1 MEHHGPAIG
10 SLVFVAILAFVVPL
24 LLNRFKRIRIPI
36 AAGEILAGIIV
47 GKSGLGLV
55 HADELL
61 SIFNFLGIAALMF
74 LAGMEIDLGALVGG
88 SSRPKGRPAW
98 LARLHNPL
106 TIGFV
111 FFGFTIYGAYLFSLF
126 LQERGLVSEPLFL
139 TLIVTTNGLSIIMP
153 VLKDRGL
160 LSQPFGQ
167 ALFSTAVVADFVPM
181 LGLSVLAAM
190 KVKGSAVESL
200 WIFALMA
207 AGALVY
213 AGARWLRRFDLLDG
227 LTGGTAQITVRAAFA
242 LMMVFLALAQSIGV
256 EAILGAFVAGLLL
269 SILAGHHREE
279 ITHKLDALGFGFLIP
294 VFFVMVGVEFDLRA
308 LLADPAAL
316 TLVPVLLGGTL
327 LVKGVPGL
335 ALWIW
340 HPFRRT
346 VAGMVLLTT
355 QMSVT
360 IAASAIAHK
369 VGAYGSSTHAAVV
382 LVAILTAIMGPVV
395 FNRILGEE
403 SESEP
408 KREGVILAGMNRHSL
423 HLGRRL
429 MAHGLTV
436 AAIDQ
441 HEDRVKEFHEAGI
454 AALQGDPTTEAGLKL
469 AGAGQAHSLVAITGD
484 EQSNL
489 AAAKLGKER
498 FGIPR
503 AILFTTTPQTL
514 EEAEN
519 LQLEAVNPD
528 LASVMLVENLLANP
542 AATALLTGHNQDVQ
556 IQDFLLAAGPLC
568 GEPLRR
574 AKLPSRVLVVS
585 IQRGEEKLVPDGNTV
600 LQAGDILT
608 VVGPPEAWEP
618 MRNLVI
624 GRHIGTDLL
633 AGG

>member
-36 AAGEILAGIIV
+36 AAGEILAGILV

-55 HADELL
+55 HPDELL
-61 SIFNFLGIAALMF
+61 QIFNFLGIGALMF
-74 LAGMEIDLGALVGG
+74 LAGMEIDLAALVGG
-88 SSRPKGRPAW
+88 GSQPKGRPKW

-106 TIGFV
+106 AIGLV
-111 FFGFTIYGAYLFSLF
+111 IFGLSTYGAYIFSLL

-139 TLIVTTNGLSIIMP
+139 TLIVATSGLSIIMP

-160 LSQPFGQ
+160 LTQPFGQ
-167 ALFSTAVVADFVPM
+167 ALFASSVIADFLPM

-190 KVKGSAVESL
+190 KVKGSAVDSL
-200 WIFALMA
+200 WILALMG

-213 AGARWLRRFDLLDG
+213 AAARWLRRYDLLEG
-227 LTGGTAQITVRAAFA
+227 LSGGTAQITVRAAFA
-242 LMMVFLALAQSIGV
+242 LMMLFLALAQSVGV

-294 VFFVMVGVEFDLRA
+294 VFFVMVGVEFDLWA
-308 LLADPAAL
+308 LLSDPAAL
-316 TLVPVLLGGTL
+316 TLVPVLLLGTL
-327 LVKGVPGL
+327 LVKGIPGAVL
-335 ALWIW
+335 AVW
-340 HPFRRT
+340 HPVKRT
-346 VAGMVLLTT
+346 LAGMVLMTT

-369 VGAYGSSTHAAVV
+369 VGAYGASTHAAVV
-382 LVAILTAIMGPVV
+382 LVAILTAIAGPVL
-395 FNRILGEE
+395 FNRIIGDTADGEIQR
-403 SESEP
+403 
-408 KREGVILAGMNRHSL
+408 KGIILAGMNRLSL

-436 AAIDQ
+436 TAIDQ
-441 HEDRVKEFHEAGI
+441 HEDRVREFHEAGI
-454 AALQGDPTTEAGLKL
+454 AALYGDPTTAEGLRL
-469 AGAGQAHSLVAITGD
+469 AGAEGAAALVALTGD
-484 EQSNL
+484 EDSNL
-489 AAAKLGKER
+489 AAARLGKAE

-503 AILFTTTPQTL
+503 AILFTTTPQAL
-514 EEAEN
+514 AEAEAE
-519 LQLEAVNPD
+519 QLEAINPD
-528 LASVMLVENLLANP
+528 LASALLVENLLANP
-542 AATALLTGHNQDVQ
+542 AATQLLTGHNQDVQ
-556 IQDFLLAAGPLC
+556 LHDFLLTAGPLC
-568 GEPLRR
+568 GQPLRR
-574 AKLPSRVLVVS
+574 AKLPSRVLVVA
-585 IQRGEEKLVPDGNTV
+585 IQRGEEKIVPDGNTV

-624 GRHIGTDLL
+624 GRLSGSDPL